1 MLLLLVVAHLGYPY
15 FCLAPLP
22 TTTTAPDHLAV
33 PHYLGCFIITP
44 VLANFGFELGEA
56 MRLQEDRDFPSLLS
70 RESEL
75 VTYYELHFGCSG
87 HLFPQGGQVTPEH
100 LNRSRPSSVVGNESP
115 TSRSSSISET
125 VKQSPLVTPRTMPP
139 PPPPQNKKPFTPGAK
154 QVLPKTCEFPVL
166 KSVEKPL
173 VSNTGSLQR
182 PKCPP
187 PPTPPVVLNETV
199 ETLSNGQSSDSLPQS
214 CDSNSSQSQ
223 TPVPPPR
230 KRHDTIKS
238 RRCRALYDCDADRED
253 ELSFKEG
260 EIITIISEVTDDDD
274 WMEGMIEGQP
284 ERRGVFPSSFV
295 HVLKD

>member
-1 MLLLLVVAHLGYPY
+1 MKKRA
-15 FCLAPLP
+15 APPPP
-22 TTTTAPDHLAV
+22 TLNSSNNCPATPCHSRTPSDPGLTQSPS
-33 PHYLGCFIITP
+33 GIIHRRNHSTD
-44 VLANFGFELGEA
+44 LI
-56 MRLQEDRDFPSLLS
+56 S
-70 RESEL
+70 
-75 VTYYELHFGCSG
+75 CSS
-87 HLFPQGGQVTPEH
+87 HSM
-100 LNRSRPSSVVGNESP
+100 NNS
-115 TSRSSSISET
+115 SSSIDFNYNGNGLRF
-125 VKQSPLVTPRTMPP
+125 QSATIT
-139 PPPPQNKKPFTPGAK
+139 FAPGAK

-260 EIITIISEVTDDDD
+260 EIS
-274 WMEGMIEGQP
+274 Q
-284 ERRGVFPSSFV
+284 SSA
-295 HVLKD
+295 K

>member
-1 MLLLLVVAHLGYPY
+1 M
-15 FCLAPLP
+15 
-22 TTTTAPDHLAV
+22 
-33 PHYLGCFIITP
+33 
-44 VLANFGFELGEA
+44 FENVNIDWGLS
-56 MRLQEDRDFPSLLS
+56 QEDGSTDFSD
-70 RESEL
+70 EDGEDNK
-75 VTYYELHFGCSG
+75 
-87 HLFPQGGQVTPEH
+87 GGQVTPEH

-260 EIITIISEVTDDDD
+260 EIS
-274 WMEGMIEGQP
+274 Q
-284 ERRGVFPSSFV
+284 SSA
-295 HVLKD
+295 K